1 MLVLE
6 KLEMMLNFYVFGV
19 LFSFEN
25 LSVEVWFM
33 KIVESI
39 LDILENISLEEINRV
54 EGGMKRVNENI
65 CWKIEDFVV
74 NIYKL

>member
-6 KLEMMLNFYVFGV
+6 KLEMVLNFYVFGV

-25 LSVEVWFM
+25 LSVEVWFK

>member
-25 LSVEVWFM
+25 LSVEVWFK

-74 NIYKL
+74 NIYKS

>member
-25 LSVEVWFM
+25 LSVEVWFK